1 MRGADGR
8 PAALPDP
15 NGLITS
21 EADPPCDAHITP
33 VHSLS
38 PSDIYSILE
47 EGGQVHARMCSG
59 A

>member
-1 MRGADGR
+1 MDGW
-8 PAALPDP
+8 PAALPDS
-15 NGLITS
+15 NELITS

-47 EGGQVHARMCSG
+47 EGEGGQVHARMCSG